1 VKITGQTD
9 IAQLGQ
15 ALGLEFSVFAESKC
29 FRKNENSWTARAA
42 TIYVKMPS
50 HRKAI
55 GLIGNEF
62 GVHLTLHRNG
72 RTVSMKAGRRDSRM
86 ANEK

>member
-62 GVHLTLHRNG
+62 AVHLTLHRNG
-72 RTVSMKAGRRDSRM
+72 WTVSMEGRKQGGKMTID
-86 ANEK
+86 K